1 MECIQ
6 LKEGISVQPE
16 AAREK
21 VFEALYKKAFPGVAR
36 FVSKMNGTLEDSSD
50 IFQDAL
56 VIYYEKSQDESFV
69 LQTSTEA
76 YILGIAKHLWIR
88 KFTRDRMRISLDS
101 TEINITLPN
110 DYVPTINTNQLLK
123 FIEQSGRKC
132 MELLH
137 TFYYEKVSMK
147 EIAGRFGFITERSA
161 TVQKFKCLEK
171 VRDKIKEKSIAY
183 EDFIE

>member
-1 MECIQ
+1 
-6 LKEGISVQPE
+6 
-16 AAREK
+16 
-21 VFEALYKKAFPGVAR
+21 
-36 FVSKMNGTLEDSSD
+36 
-50 IFQDAL
+50 
-56 VIYYEKSQDESFV
+56 
-69 LQTSTEA
+69 
-76 YILGIAKHLWIR
+76 
-88 KFTRDRMRISLDS
+88 MRISLDI

-110 DYVPTINTNQLLK
+110 DYDPTVNTNRLLK

-147 EIAGRFGFITERSA
+147 EIAGRFGFVTERSA